1 MGTWHTTTNPC
12 TNNIIT
18 YNFRFQVFTLFLGM
32 FLFLPFGWMA
42 KKFGKKVEKINNEVL
57 YVDSTAKKKDYRAY
71 LLIFPSLCDVF
82 ATILD
87 CIALI
92 FVNKILIFN
101 RVIISF
107 LDSCFGASDAKGI
120 HGSIYLYVF
129 KYFGLLIFLI

>member
-1 MGTWHTTTNPC
+1 MPLFQTGLWHIIINPC

-18 YNFRFQVFTLFLGM
+18 DNFRFQVFTLFLGM

-57 YVDSTAKKKDYRAY
+57 YVDSNSKKKDYRAY

-92 FVNKILIFN
+92 FVRKILNFN
-101 RVIISF
+101 IIISF
-107 LDSCFGASDAKGI
+107 
-120 HGSIYLYVF
+120 
-129 KYFGLLIFLI
+129 